1 MVVAGLFC
9 LHAMG
14 VQGDQLQAV
23 HRPVQDRPIVEK
35 CDAYSGKRRNFDI

>member
-14 VQGDQLQAV
+14 VQGDQPQA
-23 HRPVQDRPIVEK
+23 VQDRPIVEK